1 MTTMKHKHYIYSALL
16 ALATVTPMSAGT
28 LPVKIVG
35 GKVGVENVQARKS
48 GEQMDI
54 SMNIVLDSLHMPLNR
69 RIVLTPYMTSPTGDS
84 VFFRPVV
91 VNDRRQQVMYDRRDH
106 RRYDAADAYV
116 VRRKND
122 TPQSLQYFASAPYAQ
137 WMQTATVKIGED
149 LCGCGDVKN
158 QTAETVKKMYTPQ
171 CAFLAPVAAETK
183 TYEMHGRAFID
194 FPVDRTE
201 LHPDYR
207 QNPRE
212 LAKIIDTIN
221 IIKRDPLMTITGI
234 DIHGYA
240 SPESPYEHNAWLAEH
255 RAATLKNYVR
265 QLVKLDDRLFSVH
278 FTPEDWDGLR
288 AYLRASNIDNR
299 DAILAI
305 ACDSTLAPDP
315 REWAIK
321 SRYPEE
327 YKTMLAT
334 WYPALRHSDY
344 IVTCNVRP
352 FSVDEAKELIKTR
365 PQLLSEKEMYL
376 VAQTYEPGSEEF
388 NSVMEIAV
396 RFFPADATANLNAAC
411 IRLSEGRYDLAKAYL
426 DKAGD
431 SPEADNARGV
441 YFWLSGDE
449 ERAVEHFIKAD
460 EAGCKM
466 AGTNLQE
473 LGFKE

>member
-1 MTTMKHKHYIYSALL
+1 MKHKSYIYTALL
-16 ALATVTPMSAGT
+16 ALATAIPSAAGK

-35 GKVGVENVQARKS
+35 GKVGVENVKTIKS
-48 GEQMDI
+48 GEQMDV
-54 SMNIVLDSLHMPLNR
+54 SMNFVLDSLHMPLNR
-69 RIVLTPYMTSPTGDS
+69 RIVLTPYMVSAAGDS

-91 VNDRRQQVMYDRRDH
+91 INDRRQQVMYDRRDH

-116 VRRKND
+116 VRRKNGSQ
-122 TPQSLQYFASAPYAQ
+122 QSLQYFASAPYAN
-137 WMQTATVKIGED
+137 WMQQAKVKVSED

-158 QTAETVKKMYTPQ
+158 QTAETLKKMYTPQ
-171 CAFLAPVAAETK
+171 CAFLAPVAAATK

-212 LAKIIDTIN
+212 LAKIVDTIN
-221 IIKRDPLMTITGI
+221 IIKRDPLMTITNI

-288 AYLRASNIDNR
+288 TYLRESNIDNR

-305 ACDSTLAPDP
+305 ACDTTLAPDP

-321 SRYPEE
+321 TRYPDE
-327 YKTMLAT
+327 YRTMLAT

-344 IVTCNVRP
+344 IVTCTVRP

-365 PQLLSEKEMYL
+365 PQLLSENEMFL
-376 VAQTYEPGSEEF
+376 VAQTYEPGSKEF
-388 NSVMEIAV
+388 NDVMETAV
-396 RFFPADATANLNAAC
+396 RMFPNDATANLNAAC
-411 IRLSEGRYDLAKAYL
+411 TRLQEGRYDLAKAYL

-441 YFWLSGDE
+441 YYWMSGDE
-449 ERAVEHFIKAD
+449 EHALEFFIKAD
-460 EAGCKM
+460 EAGNAM
-466 AGTNLQE
+466 ARTNLEE
-473 LGFKE
+473 LGVERK